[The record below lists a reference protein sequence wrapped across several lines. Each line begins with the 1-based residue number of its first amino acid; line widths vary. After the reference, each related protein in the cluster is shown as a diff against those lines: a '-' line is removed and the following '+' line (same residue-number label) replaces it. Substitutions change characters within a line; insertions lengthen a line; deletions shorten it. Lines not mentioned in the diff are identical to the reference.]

1 MPLLALM
8 VELHVPASGAENI
21 LPISLHR
28 LQARASVRTTPILA
42 RVSVSR
48 NVPWLIDCAAGLS
61 ASFHSKDNVK
71 WFIYT

>member
-28 LQARASVRTTPILA
+28 LQARASVCATPMWA
-42 RVSVSR
+42 RVSIPG
-48 NVPWLIDCAAGLS
+48 NVPRLIHCTADLS